1 MEFKEFLLNENKSY
15 LAQKIGDILTASQEL
30 RDDVKNM
37 GSRDIIR
44 FTERIINQIRR
55 ILHSNWTKEE
65 LKTLKGLQKI
75 GVSLSKGIEEKDN
88 LPEVISGATALLEKL
103 SSDMGQ
109 PINKIAS
116 NQEDE
121 TQQDDTTTSTT
132 ESPNNGNQ

>member
-15 LAQKIGDILTASQEL
+15 LAQKLGDILTASQEL

-44 FTERIINQIRR
+44 FTERIVNQIRR

-65 LKTLKGLQKI
+65 LKTLKVLQKI

-103 SSDMGQ
+103 SSDLGQ
-109 PINKIAS
+109 PINRLAS
-116 NQEDE
+116 DQEPD
-121 TQQDDTTTSTT
+121 QSQDLTNVSGA
-132 ESPNNGNQ
+132 ENNNG

>member
-1 MEFKEFLLNENKSY
+1 MRFKEFLINENQSY

-37 GSRDIIR
+37 GGRDVIR

-65 LKTLKGLQKI
+65 LKTLKVLQKI

-88 LPEVISGATALLEKL
+88 LPEIISTTTSLLEKL
-103 SSDMGQ
+103 SADLGQ

-116 NQEDE
+116 AQEDNP
-121 TQQDDTTTSTT
+121 QQDDSNLSKA
-132 ESPNNGNQ
+132 ENPNENQ